1 MSQPRGPGRA
11 CRRRGLA
18 GALALSAA
26 GCALVVW
33 SSDSGESRLGVPAYW
48 AWLLTALQV
57 LALWAAGR
65 ELWWGWLLGAGIQPV
80 WIVYAELTSQH
91 GFVLGCLVSG
101 AVQLRNFARAGQPR
115 TRPALWHVLATI
127 PSAARGQFPRCARRI
142 RDRRFELTAGSSDPA
157 ALVPEVRHDVG

>member
-1 MSQPRGPGRA
+1 
-11 CRRRGLA
+11 LA

-101 AVQLRNFARAGQPR
+101 AVQLRNFARAGQTR
-115 TRPALWHVLATI
+115 SRPAPWRILTTVLA
-127 PSAARGQFPRCARRI
+127 AASSQFLRCARQTRH
-142 RDRRFELTAGSSDPA
+142 RRFGLVAASSDLA
-157 ALVPEVRHDVG
+157 ALVPEVSHDIG